1 VGAGQRRV
9 FFEEVRRFV
18 EMTQREQEIRLSGR
32 IPSVGEYWEYR
43 MGTSAVG
50 TLMGLIEYVAGHLRK
65 PRTQDRS

>member
-1 VGAGQRRV
+1 MGAEQRRV

-50 TLMGLIEYVAGHLRK
+50 TLMGLIE
-65 PRTQDRS
+65 